1 MKKITQRICAV
12 LCSVCLFAGN
22 LSGIVTPAYADI
34 NSTFE
39 IDKDHV
45 LVKYNGIGGNI
56 TIPNGVV
63 TIGHKAFSGCSNLQ
77 SVKMPNTVK
86 SIEYSAFDSCSG
98 LKEVRLSS
106 NLKAIKDSAFW
117 GCGKL
122 EKITLPKSVNEIGTT
137 AFTICENLQAI
148 YIPKTV
154 KKIGSYAIGFLYYGD
169 YTPTIDTVIMGE
181 KNSEAMKYSQKYNI
195 QFFTQSDLKC
205 KLTNLKHKNSKKIV
219 ANWSKNPL
227 VSGYQIQYA
236 IDKKFSKSVK
246 TKDISNNSYTISSAK
261 KNRTYYVR
269 IRGYRTI
276 SDKKYYSAWSNVKK
290 IN

>member
-12 LCSVCLFAGN
+12 LCSICLFAGN

-63 TIGHKAFSGCSNLQ
+63 AIGHKAFSGCSNLQ

-86 SIEYSAFDSCSG
+86 SIEDSAFDSCSG
-98 LKEVRLSS
+98 LKEIRLSS
-106 NLKAIKDSAFW
+106 NLKVIKDSAFW

-122 EKITLPKSVNEIGTT
+122 EKITLPKSVSEIGTT
-137 AFTICENLQAI
+137 AFTNCENLQAI
-148 YIPKTV
+148 YIPKTI

-169 YTPTIDTVIMGE
+169 YVPTIDTVIMGE

-195 QFFTQSDLKC
+195 QFLTNSDLKC
-205 KLTNLKHKNSKKIV
+205 KLASLKHKNSKKILV
-219 ANWSKNPL
+219 KWNKNPV
-227 VSGYQIQYA
+227 VSGYQLQYST
-236 IDKKFSKSVK
+236 DKKFSKSVK
-246 TKDISNNSYTISSAK
+246 TKNTSKTSYTISSVK
-261 KNRTYYVR
+261 KNKTYYVR

-276 SDKKYYSAWSNVKK
+276 SGKKYYSAWSKAKK
-290 IN
+290 VY